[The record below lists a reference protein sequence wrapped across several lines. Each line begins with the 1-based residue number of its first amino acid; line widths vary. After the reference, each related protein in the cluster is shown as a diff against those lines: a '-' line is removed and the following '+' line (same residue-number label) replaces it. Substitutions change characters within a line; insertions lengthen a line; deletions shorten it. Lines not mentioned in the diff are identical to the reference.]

1 MATSHFDKTTMQT
14 WLDYFEW
21 NRTHRPPVP
30 WERGI
35 QLEPH
40 LRTPLIRSMQKF
52 QLGESGDGRHLR
64 RQATATGDKIYAN
77 AIELFVKEEQEH
89 ARLMGKVLQLL
100 DAPLLTSHWSDH
112 CFVMMRHWFGL
123 HQELMVLLLPEMI
136 AKCYFRTLHDG
147 TRDEVLRA
155 MFGQIVRDEDGHVA
169 FHVEYLRR
177 AFADLSFTK
186 RILAQVIWRI
196 LYRASCTVVMFDHR
210 DILLA
215 CGLTLPE
222 FWKRCG
228 HIFDETAAGIFSP
241 AHVLAPLNRLLVFT
255 ANEAS
260 QLANREVSAA

>member
-1 MATSHFDKTTMQT
+1 MQT
-14 WLDYFEW
+14 WVDYFEW
-21 NRTHRPPVP
+21 NRTHRPPVQ

-35 QLEPH
+35 QVEPH
-40 LRTPLIRSMQKF
+40 LRAPLIRSMQKF
-52 QLGESGDGRHLR
+52 QLGESGEGRRLR
-64 RQATATGDKIYAN
+64 GHAAATGDETYAK

-89 ARLMGKVLQLL
+89 ARLLGKALQLL
-100 DAPLLTSHWSDH
+100 NAPLLRSHWSDH
-112 CFVMMRHWFGL
+112 CFVMMRHWFGV

-155 MFGQIVRDEDGHVA
+155 VFGQIVRDEDRHVA
-169 FHVEYLRR
+169 FHIEYLRR

-196 LYRASCTVVMFDHR
+196 LYRASCAAVMFDHR
-210 DILLA
+210 NVLLA

-241 AHVLAPLNRLLVFT
+241 AHVLAPLNHLLVFT
-255 ANEAS
+255 AKEAGQLTNREAS
-260 QLANREVSAA
+260 AA

>member
-1 MATSHFDKTTMQT
+1 MQT

-21 NRTHRPPVP
+21 NRTHRQPVP

-35 QLEPH
+35 HLEPH
-40 LRTPLIRSMQKF
+40 LREPLIRSMQVF

-64 RQATATGDKIYAN
+64 RHAAATGDKTYADS
-77 AIELFVKEEQEH
+77 IDLFVKEEQEH
-89 ARLMGKVLQLL
+89 ARLMGQALQLL
-100 DAPLLTSHWSDH
+100 NAPLLTSHWSDH
-112 CFVMMRHWFGL
+112 CFVIMRHYFGL

-136 AKCYFRTLHDG
+136 AKCYFRALHDG
-147 TRDEVLRA
+147 SGDTVLRA
-155 MFGQIVRDEDGHVA
+155 VFGQIVRDEDGHVA
-169 FHVEYLRR
+169 FHVEYLCR

-196 LYRASCTVVMFDHR
+196 LYRASCLVVMFGHC

-222 FWKRCG
+222 FWNRCG

-241 AHVLAPLNRLLVFT
+241 AHVLAPSIPAT
-255 ANEAS
+255 CS
-260 QLANREVSAA
+260 PS